1 MSKRGYIIAISAA
14 ALLTVLI
21 CFLIVRKYHE
31 PDENTHAGRLSGN
44 ESTDGDAFEEQEYWT
59 SDLTDEDNRE
69 LLDTYKLM
77 KEDNPDFAGYFM
89 VEGTQIAYPV
99 MYSPKEPEK
108 YIHKDFNGLESDE
121 GLPFIDTRCKLDPD
135 SDNVIIYGHNMKDGS
150 MFASLISYQD
160 RSYFEAH
167 PRVRFDTAD
176 EVREYEVM
184 SVFYDRVYYTDEDVF
199 KFYDFTDA
207 KDESDFD
214 ENVAQLLKKSVYD
227 TKVTAHYGDKLV
239 TLVTCAYHTEDGRF
253 VVVAK
258 RCK

>member
-1 MSKRGYIIAISAA
+1 MSKRGYIITISAA
-14 ALLTVLI
+14 VLLILFIFGLTVRNT
-21 CFLIVRKYHE
+21 F
-31 PDENTHAGRLSGN
+31 ENVKTQPGSRSEN
-44 ESTDGDAFEEQEYWT
+44 ESGAGVADEEQESWT
-59 SDLTDEDNRE
+59 SDLTDEDNKE
-69 LLDTYKLM
+69 LLDTYKIM
-77 KEDNPDFAGYFM
+77 KEDNPDFAGYLI

-99 MYSPKEPEK
+99 MYSPQEPEK
-108 YIHKDFNGLESDE
+108 YLHKNLKGLESDE

-167 PRVRFDTAD
+167 PKVRFDTTD

-184 SVFYDRVYYTDEDVF
+184 SVFYDRVYFTDEDVF
-199 KFYDFTDA
+199 KFYDFIDA
-207 KDESDFD
+207 KDEDDFD
-214 ENVAQLLKKSVYD
+214 ESVGQLLKKSVYD
-227 TKVTAHYGDKLV
+227 TGVTAHYGDRLI

-258 RCK
+258 RSE